1 MIEFEEKINKIEF
14 VQEEKFKEMDL
25 FFDSV

>member
-25 FFDSV
+25 FFNSV